1 MQKVQL
7 SWSLYE
13 NQQHTIEKY
22 CKNCGRTTLFT
33 DTNIRRHNA
42 NGKNIYRFAIYKCPN
57 DHTWNQKLRIYK
69 SFTDHVETVNMTQQ
83 DETESS
89 TTISITQHKES
100 GIAEITIVLD
110 IVFGSHRIDKAL
122 STYISDW
129 SRTLIVDKIKNG
141 DIQLNGQQMK
151 PNALLSEG
159 DSISICL

>member
-13 NQQHTIEKY
+13 NEQNTIEKY
-22 CKNCGRTTLFT
+22 CKNCRRNTLFT

-42 NGKNIYRFAIYKCPN
+42 NGKNIYRFAIYKCPK

-69 SFTDHVETVNMTQQ
+69 SFTDHVETVDMTQQ
-83 DETESS
+83 DQTETT
-89 TTISITQHKES
+89 TTISITQHKEN
-100 GIAEITIVLD
+100 GITEITIVLD
-110 IVFGSHRIDKAL
+110 IVFGLHRIDKAL

-129 SRTLIVDKIKNG
+129 SRTRIVDKIKNG

>member
-13 NQQHTIEKY
+13 KQQNTIEKY

-69 SFTDHVETVNMTQQ
+69 SFTDHVETVDTTQQ
-83 DETESS
+83 DQPETS

-100 GIAEITIVLD
+100 GITEITIVLD
-110 IVFGSHRIDKAL
+110 IIFGSHRIDKAL

-129 SRTLIVDKIKNG
+129 SRTRIVDKIKDG

-151 PNALLSEG
+151 PNTILSEG
-159 DSISICL
+159 DYISICL

>member
-13 NQQHTIEKY
+13 NQQNTIEKY
-22 CKNCGRTTLFT
+22 CKNCRRTTLFT

-42 NGKNIYRFAIYKCPN
+42 NGKNIYRFAIYKCPK

-69 SFTDHVETVNMTQQ
+69 SFTDHVETVDMTQQ
-83 DETESS
+83 DQTETT

-100 GIAEITIVLD
+100 GIDEITIGLD
-110 IVFGSHRIDKAL
+110 LVFGSHRMDKAL

-151 PNALLSEG
+151 PNTILSEG
-159 DSISICL
+159 DYISICL